1 MIESK
6 EKAAFG
12 RPFLFSASII
22 WNNGTST
29 LYSGG
34 INGCGQML
42 NELSRTSYAVALLT
56 AALLT
61 VSVPAPAQQRP
72 PVVQDQSEI
81 IQLQNRIQRQQF
93 EQQQQLNRQIDR
105 QQVTQPPV
113 QRPQVPTFQQNCQT
127 QVTGSGYVRNC
138 R

>member
-1 MIESK
+1 
-6 EKAAFG
+6 
-12 RPFLFSASII
+12 
-22 WNNGTST
+22 
-29 LYSGG
+29 
-34 INGCGQML
+34 ML
-42 NELSRTSYAVALLT
+42 NHLFGKPCA
-56 AALLT
+56 AALLAAT
-61 VSVPAPAQQRP
+61 LLAVGGPASAQQRA
-72 PVVQDQSEI
+72 PVVQNPSEI

-105 QQVTQPPV
+105 QQATQPPV

>member
-1 MIESK
+1 MILRTQSTVNVLGGR
-6 EKAAFG
+6 ALATITLLAYVAF
-12 RPFLFSASII
+12 P
-22 WNNGTST
+22 
-29 LYSGG
+29 
-34 INGCGQML
+34 
-42 NELSRTSYAVALLT
+42 VA
-56 AALLT
+56 
-61 VSVPAPAQQRP
+61 AQQQL
-72 PVVQDQSEI
+72 PVTRDNQSEI
-81 IQLQNRIQRQQF
+81 IQLQNRIQRQHF

>member
-1 MIESK
+1 
-6 EKAAFG
+6 
-12 RPFLFSASII
+12 
-22 WNNGTST
+22 
-29 LYSGG
+29 
-34 INGCGQML
+34 ML
-42 NELSRTSYAVALLT
+42 NDLSGKSHAAAVFA

-61 VSVPAPAQQRP
+61 VSVPASAQQRP

-93 EQQQQLNRQIDR
+93 EQQQQFNRQIDR